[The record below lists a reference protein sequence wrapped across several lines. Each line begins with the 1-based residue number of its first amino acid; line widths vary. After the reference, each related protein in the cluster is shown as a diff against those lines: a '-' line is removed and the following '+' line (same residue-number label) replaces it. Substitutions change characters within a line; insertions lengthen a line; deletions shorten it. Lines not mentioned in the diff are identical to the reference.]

1 MFYIRPIARDDLR
14 AIFALSERTGTGLT
28 TLPANRD
35 RLARRIERSL
45 ASFAGEADLADACYV
60 FVLVDGASADRVV
73 GNPKSPRSRRGWSTF
88 VCSRHWGAP

>member
-35 RLARRIERSL
+35 RLARRS
-45 ASFAGEADLADACYV
+45 
-60 FVLVDGASADRVV
+60 
-73 GNPKSPRSRRGWSTF
+73 SRAIGRM
-88 VCSRHWGAP
+88 